1 MQGCGNQEWLPAE
14 TKLQGL
20 AGWQSWRGPDG
31 GSGSMGV
38 LIAQRRRADVMS
50 VRRCWHHS
58 WKVSWKIE
66 QGDVEMEKESK
77 LREGGLAGTTQEA
90 AFGLNC
96 RLTVLSSSASQPF
109 MHQLP
114 QGGGWEHRV
123 RREKRGVRSGPLEG
137 LGAQTDLITVMPV
150 LPLQNHFQIFMICQ
164 LTSVDTLLGSGINS
178 LRLGNS

>member
-20 AGWQSWRGPDG
+20 AGWQSWGGPAG

-77 LREGGLAGTTQEA
+77 LREVGLAGTTQEA
-90 AFGLNC
+90 AFGLTC

-114 QGGGWEHRV
+114 QGGVWERRWGE
-123 RREKRGVRSGPLEG
+123 RREGSGQALEG
-137 LGAQTDLITVMPV
+137 TGAQTDLITVMSV

-178 LRLGNS
+178 LWLGNS

>member
-1 MQGCGNQEWLPAE
+1 
-14 TKLQGL
+14 
-20 AGWQSWRGPDG
+20 
-31 GSGSMGV
+31 
-38 LIAQRRRADVMS
+38 
-50 VRRCWHHS
+50 
-58 WKVSWKIE
+58 
-66 QGDVEMEKESK
+66 MEKESK

-178 LRLGNS
+178 LRLGNSQLQFRNNWGGQRHGRNCVSHWNKMANTPSSLQKRENRGRKIPLTSSVVKETFGLWLHQSMRY